1 MLSAIQA
8 RPAGVLVPPTLSRV
22 QKELRPGAQPPLPAG
37 AVRRSAWPPALRAW
51 SGRSG
56 TAGQSAGGG
65 TAGISAHCPDIPDAV
80 FPLPTTAVTSN
91 AIWSP

>member
-8 RPAGVLVPPTLSRV
+8 RPAGVLVPPTLRRV
-22 QKELRPGAQPPLPAG
+22 QTELRPGARPPLPAR
-37 AVRRSAWPPALRAW
+37 ARRRSAWPAALRAC

-56 TAGQSAGGG
+56 TAGQSVGGG
-65 TAGISAHCPDIPDAV
+65 TAGISAHCPDIPVAE